1 MGPSIENSTSLEEL
15 YLKIPIP
22 RAFSYPFHSLAVWL
36 NYSRKSVAGLSL
48 DFQLLNLLGFASY
61 AIYNTFMYWNP
72 LIRTQYARL
81 HGGTYPAV
89 HANDVFFSLHAA
101 VLTAVTLWQS
111 VLYPQGRHAPHRVTV
126 VGVTAALVGMSGYA
140 TFLALW
146 PRINPSCID
155 KCDPAAWFTWL
166 NLLYALSLI
175 KLGVSLVK
183 YVPQVGH
190 WF

>member
-1 MGPSIENSTSLEEL
+1 MLEN
-15 YLKIPIP
+15 PNP
-22 RAFSYPFHSLAVWL
+22 FSYPFHSLAIWL

-61 AIYNTFMYWNP
+61 AIYNTFMYWSP

-81 HGGTYPAV
+81 HGGMSPAV

-126 VGVTAALVGMSGYA
+126 AGVAAALVGMTGYA

-183 YVPQVGH
+183 YVPQVGD
-190 WF
+190 WFLRRGLDGSRCILTSA